1 MGVTLT
7 TVLGDLAGKCVVDL
21 AADTTAESNVT
32 AAAGSVFLVEIDA
45 TAGVATTSEP
55 ACYVKMFNSSGTTT
69 GGGNSSS
76 IPELVFYAP
85 IGQKTTYVI
94 PGGWAFG
101 AGLGVWA
108 VTTAALTG
116 DASPTADVK
125 VTILS
130 S

>member
-76 IPELVFYAP
+76 IP
-85 IGQKTTYVI
+85 
-94 PGGWAFG
+94 
-101 AGLGVWA
+101 GLGVWA